1 MAQHLEI
8 CLGISVWIEGAVRP
22 IRRIGPPRPAHPA
35 VNYEMGDVDA
45 FWPEFARRALSQ
57 TTQGKFAHR
66 KSCRE
71 PVPLDDGAG
80 AGQQDRAALPTP
92 DIDLATIPDTAENPH
107 LAASE
112 PEVVTYADVDTG
124 GVPAL
129 WCIP

>member
-1 MAQHLEI
+1 MLSGRSA
-8 CLGISVWIEGAVRP
+8 GSG
-22 IRRIGPPRPAHPA
+22 
-35 VNYEMGDVDA
+35 
-45 FWPEFARRALSQ
+45 RRALRTPPQLRNGRRGCLLALARCALRQ